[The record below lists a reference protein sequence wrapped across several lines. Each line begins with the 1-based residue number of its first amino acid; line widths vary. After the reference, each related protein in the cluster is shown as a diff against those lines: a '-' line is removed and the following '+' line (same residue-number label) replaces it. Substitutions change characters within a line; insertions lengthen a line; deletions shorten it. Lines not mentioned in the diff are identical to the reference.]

1 MSMMSHSAFN
11 NGIQALDSAE
21 IETVD
26 GGLLP
31 LLAIAYLGIG
41 LSTGTL
47 IVGGGF
53 LIGLELSRD

>member
-1 MSMMSHSAFN
+1 MQDIQELNSADIDN
-11 NGIQALDSAE
+11 VEGGI
-21 IETVD
+21 
-26 GGLLP
+26 LP
-31 LLAIAYLGIG
+31 LLAIAYVGIG